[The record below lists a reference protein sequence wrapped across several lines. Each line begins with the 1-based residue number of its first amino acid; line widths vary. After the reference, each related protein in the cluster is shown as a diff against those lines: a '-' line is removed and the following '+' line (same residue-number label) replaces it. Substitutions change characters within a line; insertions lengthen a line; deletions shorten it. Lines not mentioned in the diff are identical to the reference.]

1 MEGEKEDLQAAA
13 IIIIRSNIL
22 LEQQKCLGH

>member
-13 IIIIRSNIL
+13 IIIRSNIL
-22 LEQQKCLGH
+22 LEHQKCLGH